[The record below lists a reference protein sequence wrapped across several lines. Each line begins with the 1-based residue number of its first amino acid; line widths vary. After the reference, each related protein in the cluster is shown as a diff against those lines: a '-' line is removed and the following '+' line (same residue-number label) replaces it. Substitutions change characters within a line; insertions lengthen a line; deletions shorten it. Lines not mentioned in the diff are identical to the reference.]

1 LHLFFIGPLFCAGFA
16 PVRQRYACPI
26 KPGSRQEVPCH
37 PARIHPFRRDSR
49 LCLAAHS
56 VGKLQKQIA
65 SAVCWRW
72 QRKNKQED
80 SIN

>member
-1 LHLFFIGPLFCAGFA
+1 M
-16 PVRQRYACPI
+16 
-26 KPGSRQEVPCH
+26 
-37 PARIHPFRRDSR
+37 PARLNPVPGKKFHAIQPAFIRFAGIRVFAS
-49 LCLAAHS
+49 LLHS